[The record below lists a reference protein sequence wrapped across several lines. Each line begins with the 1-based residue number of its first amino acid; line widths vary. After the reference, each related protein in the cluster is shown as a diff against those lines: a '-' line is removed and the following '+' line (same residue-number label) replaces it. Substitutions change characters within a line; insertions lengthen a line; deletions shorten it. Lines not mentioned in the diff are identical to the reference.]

1 MIFVCSMVSQPLIK
15 CRRVFQA
22 LINIAVEELCE
33 ICDSLIAPVRMG
45 VARPTAPFSLVSSH
59 MDAVQGSEE
68 LFILDPLPT
77 RSTADTTND
86 TAFLSRPENPT
97 PTIAISHVERNAER
111 DQDHDDDSRLSAA
124 GEEVIVDAYF

>member
-1 MIFVCSMVSQPLIK
+1 
-15 CRRVFQA
+15 
-22 LINIAVEELCE
+22 
-33 ICDSLIAPVRMG
+33 MG

-97 PTIAISHVERNAER
+97 PTIAISHVERNTER

-124 GEEVIVDAYF
+124 GEEVNFDGYF

>member
-1 MIFVCSMVSQPLIK
+1 MVSQPLIK

-33 ICDSLIAPVRMG
+33 IGDSLIAPVRMG

-77 RSTADTTND
+77 RSSAEATSDTN
-86 TAFLSRPENPT
+86 FISRPENPT
-97 PTIAISHVERNAER
+97 PTIAISHVERSAER
-111 DQDHDDDSRLSAA
+111 DAEHDEDSRLSAA
-124 GEEVIVDAYF
+124 GEEVSLVT

>member
-1 MIFVCSMVSQPLIK
+1 MSQPLIK

-33 ICDSLIAPVRMG
+33 ICDSLIGPVRMG
-45 VARPTAPFSLVSSH
+45 VTRPTAPFSLVSSH

-77 RSTADTTND
+77 ND
-86 TAFLSRPENPT
+86 TNFLSRPENPT
-97 PTIAISHVERNAER
+97 PTIAISHVERSNER

-124 GEEVIVDAYF
+124 GEEVSVSNNASSCH